1 MCGDHHITI
10 EARQTNIQ
18 CHHRITLFLPS
29 SSTDEYSS
37 SSFFLLLNIVF
48 LSSVNVI
55 FFELWILHL
64 LLLIYHRISCSCCC
78 FFFSCY
84 SPRSCLSRSLTL
96 YLSLAYSPCVLFCAV
111 FRCVSA
117 RRLVRRARNIRKW
130 ARSGNVHAIFVHIF
144 AIKKVKEKNASTM
157 CIDQ

>member
-37 SSFFLLLNIVF
+37 SVFFIVKYCFFCLLLMWF
-48 LSSVNVI
+48 SSNCEFCI
-55 FFELWILHL
+55 
-64 LLLIYHRISCSCCC
+64 CC
-78 FFFSCY
+78 FLFIIAFRALVVVFFSCY